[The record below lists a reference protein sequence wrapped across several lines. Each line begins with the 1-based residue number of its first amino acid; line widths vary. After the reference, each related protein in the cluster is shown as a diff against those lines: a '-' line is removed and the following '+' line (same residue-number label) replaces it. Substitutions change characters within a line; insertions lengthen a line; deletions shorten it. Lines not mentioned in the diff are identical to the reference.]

1 MVASISGAQKEGVAR
16 STAERVIE
24 GTAPSVGVHKSVEE
38 AKVRPFGKGASKL
51 KTISQRL

>member
-1 MVASISGAQKEGVAR
+1 MASISGAQKEGVAR